1 MVFPG
6 RYRSFQRMSRKSVFL
21 WRFQMQMAVR
31 LFNCSTRLATI
42 SFKLSKKI
50 ASAWDSKIIVPYNLF
65 EINVA
70 SLDYV
75 IWHELLLKWLLDNEL
90 ELCFSFPSCLPF
102 PWIIFSIF
110 PTWIL
115 RILSLQN
122 NSLLFRKCF

>member
-1 MVFPG
+1 
-6 RYRSFQRMSRKSVFL
+6 
-21 WRFQMQMAVR
+21 MQMAVR

-90 ELCFSFPSCLPF
+90 EAMLFFPILPTF
-102 PWIIFSIF
+102 PLNYILNISNLNSQDSESSKQQLSI
-110 PTWIL
+110 
-115 RILSLQN
+115 S
-122 NSLLFRKCF
+122 